1 MEENISFLMFFLL
14 LYLQKFAQ
22 ANQTETISKWSN
34 SLGAPSRTSILI
46 SSDSSDNENDTNSTS
61 TTTQKVVYNW
71 HVLFLSIF
79 SITGAFGNILVC
91 MTIRRD
97 SALQTKTNY
106 YLFSL
111 AIADLAVC
119 LIVIPLSIIQDFSG
133 A

>member
-14 LYLQKFAQ
+14 LHLQKFAQ

-46 SSDSSDNENDTNSTS
+46 SSDSSDNGNDANSTS
-61 TTTQKVVYNW
+61 TTTQRVVYNW

>member
-14 LYLQKFAQ
+14 LHLQKFAQ

-46 SSDSSDNENDTNSTS
+46 SSDSSDNGNDANSTS
-61 TTTQKVVYNW
+61 TTTQRVVYNW

-133 A
+133 P